1 MTERRKHMNIDRSEI
16 SDLYKDAYGTRP
28 TAGTMA
34 HVNAMSDAEYEGFAA
49 SLMEELSAS
58 IDREDLA
65 EKEDLEIMNQRL
77 LGMMADYNISL
88 SKAIEWDFE
97 SFGSS
102 VNDLYEEGGDGYVQ
116 YQFEFYLWQNGIHK
130 FDNIKHY
137 TDIFMGRKDDLILVK
152 K

>member
-1 MTERRKHMNIDRSEI
+1 
-16 SDLYKDAYGTRP
+16 
-28 TAGTMA
+28 
-34 HVNAMSDAEYEGFAA
+34 
-49 SLMEELSAS
+49 
-58 IDREDLA
+58 
-65 EKEDLEIMNQRL
+65 
-77 LGMMADYNISL
+77 MMADYNISL

-97 SFGSS
+97 SVGSS

-130 FDNIKHY
+130 FDNVKHY

>member
-1 MTERRKHMNIDRSEI
+1 
-16 SDLYKDAYGTRP
+16 
-28 TAGTMA
+28 MA

-65 EKEDLEIMNQRL
+65 EKEGVEIINQRL

-137 TDIFMGRKDDLILVK
+137 TDIFMGRKEDLILVK